1 VVSVRGNNGKAK
13 RGLAAAAKRAAH
25 ARRQAAYRAREAA
38 KVAAMKAELASR
50 DEVKVAPDVL
60 RVLDDI
66 RARVTALQRQGPD
79 PLLLRKITA
88 IERHL
93 GLIETPAAPRASRRQ
108 PLGIDS

>member
-1 VVSVRGNNGKAK
+1 MRGNNGKAK
-13 RGLAAAAKRAAH
+13 RRLDTAPKRAAH

-50 DEVKVAPDVL
+50 DEVKVAPPEVL

-66 RARVTALQRQGPD
+66 RARVTTLQRQGPD
-79 PLLLRKITA
+79 PVLLRKITA

-93 GLIETPAAPRASRRQ
+93 GLIETPAAPRVSRQR
-108 PLGIDS
+108 PLGIDP